1 MARKAS
7 RRKRKTRS
15 AKPRLR
21 ISRSLVLKLGLVLT
35 LLVGLYVVYLDMR
48 IQHSFEGQRW
58 ALPARVFARPLELY
72 AGLPL
77 SRAELLQELKLLR
90 YRRDNHPEARGT
102 YTAVQN
108 GVVLVTRGFRF
119 PDGEEKGQRLRV
131 VFSGNK
137 VSELRNAQGQSLHAL
152 VRIEPLLIA
161 NIYPTHQE
169 DRDLVQLDEVPPLLT
184 RTLMVVEDKD
194 FYEHHGIKLTS
205 IARAMLA
212 NLRAGRAVQGG
223 STLTQQLVKNY
234 FLSSNRTL
242 WRKLNEAIMAVL
254 LELHNDK
261 DEILQAYLNE
271 VYLGQSGA
279 HGIHGFGLASQFYF
293 QRHLK
298 ELKPEQFALLVALV
312 KGPSYYNPR
321 RHPERARQRRDLVLD
336 LMAENGLIT
345 QAQATRY
352 KSRPLGVSDKAPP
365 TRTPFPAFVE
375 LVREQLKRDY
385 NEEDL
390 RSEGLLIFTTLNPL
404 IQLRAE
410 QGIQKELARI
420 ERSRGKKSSELES
433 AAVVVHV
440 GNGEIQALV
449 GGRDPRFV
457 GFNRA
462 LNARRPVGS
471 LIKPLVFLDALKQ
484 DERYTLA
491 SLLDDAPLKLTQED
505 GTEWSPDNY
514 DHESHG
520 QVVLEEALIHSYNQ
534 ATARLGMEIG
544 VPRVTRTLA
553 ELGGRSDVR
562 PYPSVLLGAVD
573 MTPLEVARVYQS
585 LATEGYRMPLRA
597 IRAVMDKQGNSLK
610 QYDLDVRQVEDP
622 RYVFLVTAAMHEVTR
637 SGTARS
643 LQKLLPRGLEVAGK
657 TGTTN
662 DLRDSW
668 FAGFSA
674 DYLSV
679 VWVGRD
685 DNGSSGLSGAT
696 GALPVWAYIM
706 RGLHQESISMNP
718 PHGVEWSWID
728 TRNGLRGDE
737 GCEDA
742 LRMPFIAGTVPQ
754 GTSACASGS
763 LEGTVKRSLNWLK
776 KLFESE

>member
-7 RRKRKTRS
+7 PRKRKSRS
-15 AKPRLR
+15 AKPRFR
-21 ISRSLVLKLGLVLT
+21 ISRTLVLKLGLVF
-35 LLVGLYVVYLDMR
+35 LLVLGVYVVYLDMR
-48 IQHSFEGQRW
+48 IQESFEGQRW

-77 SRAELLQELKLLR
+77 SRAQLLQELKLLR
-90 YRRDNHPEARGT
+90 YRRDDHPEAPGT
-102 YTAVQN
+102 YTPVQN

-119 PDGEEKGQRLRV
+119 PDGEDGRQKLKV
-131 VFSGNK
+131 MFSGEK
-137 VSELRNAQGQSLHAL
+137 VSELLNAQGQSLHAL

-169 DRDLVQLDEVPPLLT
+169 DRDLVQLSEVPPLLT
-184 RTLMVVEDKD
+184 QALMVVEDKD

-234 FLSSNRTL
+234 FLTSNRTL
-242 WRKLNEAIMAVL
+242 WRKFNEAIMSLL

-271 VYLGQSGA
+271 IYLGQSGA

-298 ELKPEQFALLVALV
+298 ELQPEQIAMLVALV

-321 RHPERARQRRDLVLD
+321 THPDRALQRRNLVLD

-345 QAQATRY
+345 QDQATRY
-352 KSRPLGVSDKAPP
+352 KARPLGVSDKVPP

-385 NEEDL
+385 DEADL
-390 RSEGLLIFTTLNPL
+390 RSEGLLIFTTLDPL

-420 ERSRGKKSSELES
+420 ERNRGKKNSELES

-462 LNARRPVGS
+462 LNARRPIGS
-471 LIKPLVFLDALKQ
+471 LIKPLVFLEALKQ
-484 DERYTLA
+484 DDRYTLA
-491 SLLDDAPLKLTQED
+491 TLLDDAPLKLTQED
-505 GTEWSPDNY
+505 GKEWSPDNY

-520 QVVLEEALIHSYNQ
+520 KVVMEEALIHSYNQ
-534 ATARLGMEIG
+534 ATARLGLEVG
-544 VPRVTRTLA
+544 VSRVTRTLA
-553 ELGGRSDVR
+553 EMGGRSDVR

-610 QYDLDVRQVEDP
+610 QYELEVQQVEDP
-622 RYVFLVTAAMHEVTR
+622 RFVFLVSAAMHEVTR

-643 LQKLLPRGLEVAGK
+643 LQQLLPQGLEVAGK

-668 FAGFSA
+668 FAGYSA

-696 GALPVWAYIM
+696 GALPVWAHIM
-706 RGLHQESISMNP
+706 RGLHQESISLNP

-728 TRNGLRGDE
+728 ASNGLRGDQ
-737 GCEDA
+737 GCENA
-742 LRMPFIAGTVPQ
+742 LRMPFIVGTVPE
-754 GTSACASGS
+754 GTSACASGT

>member
-1 MARKAS
+1 M
-7 RRKRKTRS
+7 
-15 AKPRLR
+15 
-21 ISRSLVLKLGLVLT
+21 LVL
-35 LLVGLYVVYLDMR
+35 GLYVIYLDVR
-48 IQHSFEGQRW
+48 IQQSFEGQRW

-72 AGLPL
+72 AGMPL
-77 SRAELLQELKLLR
+77 SRGELLQELKLLR
-90 YRRDNHPEARGT
+90 YRRDDHPESPGS

-108 GVVLVTRGFRF
+108 GVVLTTRGFRF
-119 PDGEEKGQRLRV
+119 PDGEEVPQKLRV
-131 VFSGNK
+131 VFSGEK

-152 VRIEPLLIA
+152 VRLEPLLIA

-169 DRDLVQLDEVPPLLT
+169 DRDLVQLAEVPPLLT

-212 NLRAGRAVQGG
+212 NLRAGRTVQGG

-234 FLSSNRTL
+234 FLTSSRTL
-242 WRKLNEAIMAVL
+242 WRKFNEAIMALL

-298 ELKPEQFALLVALV
+298 ELEPEQIAMLVALV

-321 RHPERARQRRDLVLD
+321 RHPDRTRQRRDLVLD

-345 QAQATRY
+345 EAQAARY
-352 KSRPLGVSDKAPP
+352 KSRALGVSDKAPP
-365 TRTPFPAFVE
+365 TKTPFPAFVE

-385 NEEDL
+385 DEDDL
-390 RSEGLLIFTTLNPL
+390 RSEGLLIFTTLDPL
-404 IQLRAE
+404 IQLRTE
-410 QGIQKELARI
+410 QGVRKELSQI
-420 ERSRGKKSSELES
+420 EQSRGKKRGELES

-440 GNGEIQALV
+440 GNGEILALV
-449 GGRDPRFV
+449 GGRDPRFA

-462 LNARRPVGS
+462 LNARRPIGS
-471 LIKPLVFLDALKQ
+471 LIKPVVFLEALKQ
-484 DERYTLA
+484 DDRYTLA
-491 SLLDDAPLKLTQED
+491 TLLDDEPLQVKQGD
-505 GTEWSPDNY
+505 GTVWSPSNY
-514 DHESHG
+514 DEQSHG
-520 QVVLEEALIHSYNQ
+520 PVVMEEALIHSYNQ
-534 ATARLGMEIG
+534 ATARLGLEIG
-544 VPRVTRTLA
+544 VPRVTRALA

-573 MTPLEVARVYQS
+573 MTPLEVSRVYQS

-597 IRAVMDKQGNSLK
+597 IRAVMDAGGKSLQ
-610 QYDLDVRQVEDP
+610 QYELDVRQVEDP
-622 RYVFLVTAAMHEVTR
+622 RYVFLVTAAMNEVAR
-637 SGTARS
+637 QGTARS
-643 LQKLLPRGLEVAGK
+643 LEQLLPRGLDVAGK

-674 DYLSV
+674 DYLGV

-685 DNGSSGLSGAT
+685 DNASSGLTGAS
-696 GALPVWAYIM
+696 GALPVWAHIM
-706 RGLHQESISMNP
+706 RGLHQESISLSP

-728 TRNGLRGDE
+728 ANNGLRGDA
-737 GCEDA
+737 GCEQA